1 MIRLLLADDHRIIRS
16 GLRQILAIE
25 HDLQVVAEAAQGSE
39 VLSLLRQHDV
49 DILVTDL
56 SMPGISGLDLI
67 RRVHADSPHVRIVVL
82 SMHNEAQ
89 LVSRAL
95 RAGAA
100 GYVTKDSDP
109 AILVAALR
117 KVATGGRYIDPVLV
131 DAMVFGSADERPPH
145 EILSDREFEILSC
158 LCSGMSLNDIS
169 NKLHISAKTVTTH
182 KARLMQKLAIDN
194 NAELIRY
201 GLQHGLS

>member
-1 MIRLLLADDHRIIRS
+1 MIRLLLADDHSIIRS
-16 GLRQILAIE
+16 GLRQILATE
-25 HDLQVVAEAAQGSE
+25 PGLSVVGEAAQGSE
-39 VLSLLRQHDV
+39 VLAMLRQNEV

-67 RRVHADSPHVRIVVL
+67 RRVHADFPGIRIIVL

-95 RAGAA
+95 RAGAV

-131 DAMVFGSADERPPH
+131 DAMVFGAADDRPPH
-145 EILSDREFEILSC
+145 EILSDREYEILLC

-182 KARLMQKLAIDN
+182 KARLMQKLSIDN

-201 GLQHGLS
+201 GLQYGLS